1 MLVSVHLQL
10 CMRVCVCNVPC
21 VDVLYAAECTFE
33 LSKEYIFLS
42 AVATKPELCG
52 MQIYMVY
59 IYGMHA

>member
-1 MLVSVHLQL
+1 MSVHLQL
-10 CMRVCVCNVPC
+10 CMHVCVCNVPC
-21 VDVLYAAECTFE
+21 VDVLYVAEGTFE
-33 LSKEYIFLS
+33 LSKEYYIFLS